1 VILDVIV
8 RDNDTIALAL
18 CTDDSENKLDTENKN
33 DSVVVNDEVSAAV
46 GVTLTD
52 NIFESVTEGDAMEE
66 EDIVSIDDNEKW
78 ELRVANRECVETAL
92 VEWDPE
98 LVIVLDVTGETVRVT
113 IEDEVPFETVDDE
126 EADIVEKA
134 VPERLNIRDPE
145 S

>member
-1 VILDVIV
+1 MILDVIV

-66 EDIVSIDDNEKW
+66 EDIVSIDDNEK
-78 ELRVANRECVETAL
+78 
-92 VEWDPE
+92 
-98 LVIVLDVTGETVRVT
+98 
-113 IEDEVPFETVDDE
+113 
-126 EADIVEKA
+126 
-134 VPERLNIRDPE
+134 
-145 S
+145 